1 MIADKSKVFV
11 QHLNQFHQL
20 EVYLSP
26 LVSVLQSYAAFT
38 NMTYIDIRRTV
49 FEHTDIFITFIV
61 SLKNYMYMSATLH
74 V

>member
-1 MIADKSKVFV
+1 M

-26 LVSVLQSYAAFT
+26 LLSVLQSYAAFT
-38 NMTYIDIRRTV
+38 NMTYIDIRGTV

-61 SLKNYMYMSATLH
+61 SLKNYMYMSATLD